1 MMTIN
6 PLSILVVDDD
16 VDNALSLGELFEL
29 EGHSV
34 SIVHSGRDAIEKYNT
49 QNFDIAFMDVMMPG
63 MNGVES
69 FLEIRRMKPQAKVYM
84 MTGYSVEE
92 LLRQAVRNG
101 AMGVLEKPFEAG
113 EVLRLTDAVGPKGLV
128 VTAPELATTDAAN
141 SIAAAISSSGR
152 ACKLVRTQGQLD
164 RGIDAN
170 DVLVLDTNDALID
183 AVSFFHQVQANG
195 HAAPTIIVPKH
206 ERLADAARSFADVS
220 ITGVL
225 NKPFDPSNLILKL
238 PQLAA

>member
-1 MMTIN
+1 MMTMN

-29 EGHSV
+29 EGHIVSV
-34 SIVHSGRDAIEKYNT
+34 VHSGRDAIEKYNT

-92 LLRQAVRNG
+92 LLHQAVRNG

-113 EVLRLTDAVGPKGLV
+113 EVLRLTDSVGPNGLV
-128 VTAPELATTDAAN
+128 VTAPELATTDAAD

-183 AVSFFHQVQANG
+183 AVSFFHQVQAKG
-195 HAAPTIIVPKH
+195 HVAPTIIVPKH
-206 ERLADAARSFADVS
+206 ERLADAVRSFSDVS